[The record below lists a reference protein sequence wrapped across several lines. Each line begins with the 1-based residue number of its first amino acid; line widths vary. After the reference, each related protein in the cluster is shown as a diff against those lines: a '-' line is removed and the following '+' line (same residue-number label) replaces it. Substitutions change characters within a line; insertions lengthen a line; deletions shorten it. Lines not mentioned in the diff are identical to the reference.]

1 MVFQGFGKDALNF
14 LNALAGNNRKEWF
27 NEYKSDYEDWIRTPA
42 LQFIESMQEP
52 LQKISP
58 HFVAIARKSGG
69 SMMRPYRDTRFSN
82 DKSPY
87 KTNVGIQF
95 RHEAG
100 KDVHAPG
107 FYVHI
112 EPGGCFLGAGLWKPD
127 SQALMKIRTAIVE
140 HDKEYAGI
148 LKSSSLKSFNWEGD
162 TLIRPPKGF
171 NCDHSLIQEI
181 KRKDFLVSKAF
192 DEQIIFSNNMTK
204 ILAKEFAKTKDLMRF
219 LCLALELPF

>member
-27 NEYKSDYEDWIRTPA
+27 NEYKQDYEDWIRTPA

-58 HFVAIARKSGG
+58 HFVAVAKKSGG
-69 SMMRPYRDTRFSN
+69 SMMRPYRDTRFAN

-107 FYVHI
+107 FYIHI
-112 EPGGCFLGAGLWKPD
+112 EPGGCFIGSGIWKPD
-127 SQALMKIRTAIVE
+127 NTALTKIRTAIVE
-140 HDKEYAGI
+140 HETEYRGI
-148 LKSSSLKSFNWEGD
+148 LKSSALKSFSWEGD
-162 TLIRPPKGF
+162 SLVRPPKGF
-171 NCDHSLIQEI
+171 DSDHPLISEV
-181 KRKDFLVSKAF
+181 KRKDFLVAKPF
-192 DEQIIFSNNMTK
+192 DEQIIFTSSMTK
-204 ILAKEFAKTKDLMRF
+204 TLAKELAKTRDLMRF